1 MTAVPHNKSCKK
13 RVKTNEVR
21 RQRNV
26 ARRSRMRHELR
37 NSRDLVQGASEAL
50 SAEQLE
56 QVKATGSTLDRM
68 QSKGLIHPNKA
79 ARLKSRLDRQAA
91 SAGKN

>member
-1 MTAVPHNKSCKK
+1 MPHNKSCKK

-26 ARRSRMRHELR
+26 ARRSRMRHALR
-37 NSRDLVQGASEAL
+37 DSRNLVQGASEAL

-56 QVKATGSTLDRM
+56 QIKATGAILDRL
-68 QSKGLIHPNKA
+68 QGKGLIHPNKA

-91 SAGKN
+91 AAGKN

>member
-1 MTAVPHNKSCKK
+1 MPHHKSCKK

-26 ARRSRMRHELR
+26 ARRSRMRHALR
-37 NSRDLVQGASEAL
+37 DSRDIVQGASDAL

-56 QVKATGSTLDRM
+56 QIKATGSILDRM

-79 ARLKSRLDRQAA
+79 ARLKSRLDRQAGA
-91 SAGKN
+91 AGKN

>member
-1 MTAVPHNKSCKK
+1 MPHHKSCKK

-21 RQRNV
+21 RQRNI

-37 NSRDLVQGASEAL
+37 DARTMVQGATEAL

-56 QVKATGSTLDRM
+56 QVKTTGATLDRV
-68 QSKGLIHPNKA
+68 QAKGLIHPNKA
-79 ARLKSRLDRQAA
+79 ARLKSRLDRQARA
-91 SAGKN
+91 AGKN

>member
-1 MTAVPHNKSCKK
+1 MPHTKSCKK

-37 NSRDLVQGASEAL
+37 DAREIVQGATEPL
-50 SAEQLE
+50 STDQ
-56 QVKATGSTLDRM
+56 QDVVKATAATLDRM

-79 ARLKSRLDRQAA
+79 ARLKSRLERQATA
-91 SAGKN
+91 AGKN